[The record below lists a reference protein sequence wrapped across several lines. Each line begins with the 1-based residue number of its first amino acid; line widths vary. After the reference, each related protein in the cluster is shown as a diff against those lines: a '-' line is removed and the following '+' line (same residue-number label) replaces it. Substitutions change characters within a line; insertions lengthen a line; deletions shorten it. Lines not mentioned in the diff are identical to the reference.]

1 VLFFVGLIS
10 VMVVN
15 VILVW
20 WWWWLKWL
28 LF

>member
-1 VLFFVGLIS
+1 VGLIS